1 MYFFGWKVKIVNT
14 SSRHQE
20 LLRALTPAPKASS
33 KTGQPR
39 WALILLT
46 IRLPFY
52 GITSQQWWAAAGGK
66 IFSRPAYSSPGWLL
80 KYLAWLLTSYQPT
93 HHLFS
98 LWSLLVLCAQAMCS
112 LAQCHLT
119 MQRLRRIP
127 CPNLVKP
134 WSLLTSLTLNI
145 LENLSTCL
153 IYLAIIFCFLSRL
166 VLGISHKSSF
176 SNSPLQLEI

>member
-1 MYFFGWKVKIVNT
+1 MPVPRQGNIAELWFYWQSDFHFTVYLLNNYEPP
-14 SSRHQE
+14 QE
-20 LLRALTPAPKASS
+20 A
-33 KTGQPR
+33 
-39 WALILLT
+39 
-46 IRLPFY
+46 
-52 GITSQQWWAAAGGK
+52 K
-66 IFSRPAYSSPGWLL
+66 IFSRPAYSSPGWLF

-93 HHLFS
+93 YHLFS
-98 LWSLLVLCAQAMCS
+98 LRSLLVLCAQAMCS

-134 WSLLTSLTLNI
+134 WSLLTSLTLSS
-145 LENLSTCL
+145 LENLSTGL